1 MGDYIAFCDDDD
13 NWLPNK
19 LECQLQCF
27 DDDIIGIG
35 TNAIVFGDAPEKLKY
50 NHLDQDI
57 IVENNDISLLK
68 SVPLSSLLIATKEIY
83 FNESSMYS
91 FAEDFLYKLDLVN
104 LTKKKIKLLYK
115 PYIKY
120 RLYSG
125 NNVTVLNNEKKAI
138 NVIKKYKY
146 NYSKKTIN
154 QLLQITYTALGI
166 TAFRNKSKEFL
177 ILFAKALYYATLSEK
192 LIIVKTFGK
201 LITKK

>member
-1 MGDYIAFCDDDD
+1 
-13 NWLPNK
+13 
-19 LECQLQCF
+19 
-27 DDDIIGIG
+27 
-35 TNAIVFGDAPEKLKY
+35 
-50 NHLDQDI
+50 
-57 IVENNDISLLK
+57 
-68 SVPLSSLLIATKEIY
+68 
-83 FNESSMYS
+83 MYS

-104 LTKKKIKLLYK
+104 LTKKRIKLLSK

-125 NNVTVLNNEKKAI
+125 NNVIVLNNEKKAI